1 LHPARAQRRFIDV
14 EEWKKRLAVNEAWFR
29 EINDR
34 IEANA
39 LEHGSDPHL
48 YEFICE
54 CANID
59 CAERM
64 RMTLFEYEQLRA
76 HPARFAIVPGHEQP
90 EIETVVERNTFWVVE
105 KKGLAARV
113 VGGNDA

>member
-1 LHPARAQRRFIDV
+1 MRTREQQ
-14 EEWKKRLAVNEAWFR
+14 LAMNEAWFR

-39 LEHGSDPHL
+39 LRRAGGPHVC
-48 YEFICE
+48 EFVCE

-64 RMTLFEYEQLRA
+64 RMTLADYEQVRSD
-76 HPARFAIVPGHEQP
+76 PTQFAILP
-90 EIETVVERNTFWVVE
+90 EHDRPETEAVVLRNGFWIVRKTGPAAGVVAER
-105 KKGLAARV
+105 
-113 VGGNDA
+113 D